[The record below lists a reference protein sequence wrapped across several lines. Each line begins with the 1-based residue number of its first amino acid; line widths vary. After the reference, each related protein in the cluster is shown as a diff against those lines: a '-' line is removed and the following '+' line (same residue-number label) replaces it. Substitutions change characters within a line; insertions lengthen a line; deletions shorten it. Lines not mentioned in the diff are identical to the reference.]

1 MRFVGWSVDRVDGSS
16 SFGTFDRRETADE
29 WCERLRGYGN
39 DVHVVRA
46 EVSDE
51 RPPIDWP
58 ARFRAAAEVAERDG
72 WGNYAALFSHL
83 AGEAPKCEVPPEVV
97 EAIGRA
103 LLGEAP

>member
-46 EVSDE
+46 EVQDT
-51 RPPIDWP
+51 PVDWP
-58 ARFRAAAEVAERDG
+58 ARFRAAAEVAQREGFDAL
-72 WGNYAALFSHL
+72 AAHL
-83 AGEAPKCEVPPEVV
+83 AEVAEYLALPGRG
-97 EAIGRA
+97 EAIGQV
-103 LLGEAP
+103 LLGRPG